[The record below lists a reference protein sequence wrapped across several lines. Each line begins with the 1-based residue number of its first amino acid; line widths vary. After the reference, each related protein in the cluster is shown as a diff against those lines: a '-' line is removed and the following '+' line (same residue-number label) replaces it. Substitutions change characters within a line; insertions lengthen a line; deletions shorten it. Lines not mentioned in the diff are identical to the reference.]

1 MGNRA
6 PYGGCG
12 HLVTAWEFLESVGV
26 SLRESGARGWP
37 G

>member
-1 MGNRA
+1 MGNCT

-12 HLVTAWEFLESVGV
+12 YLITAWEFLESVG